1 LVRLWLGL
9 ALALGPAS
17 QALGQL
23 SITAEVN
30 KTQVS
35 LDDQVVLA
43 VTISGG
49 QASLPDPQLPP
60 LPDFSVYSS
69 GSSQNISFINGRV
82 SSSVTHSFVLV
93 PRAVGK
99 GLIPPITVSAQG
111 ATAHTDPVEIQV
123 VPPSTASPAPPAQPG
138 QAQAQAGPAPGR
150 SAGRQR
156 TSGAAAAGGAP
167 DVLVTAELDKSK
179 ASVNEQVTLSVK
191 FHTAIPL
198 MGNPEY
204 VPPKLEGFLSED
216 LPPLRHYNVALK
228 GRTYDVTE
236 IKTALFPLQA
246 GRLKIG
252 NAVVRCQ
259 VQQAFNADPFSP
271 DFFARFFSQGVTA
284 PQARTISSQPLVLEV
299 TPLPA
304 AGRPADFTGAVGR
317 FTLAAKV
324 DKNRSKVG
332 DAVNLTV
339 TVQGTGNLKAIA
351 EPALPSLPSW
361 RVFDPVTS
369 VNQEKKGDLVQGSKV
384 IRTVLVP
391 RVSGDLTIPPIR
403 FSYFDPQ
410 RREYVAVNTPP
421 LTVSVAP
428 GEANAA
434 PAAGYVA
441 PAAAAAPGLTR
452 VNEDIFYL
460 QTRTPSPLATRAL
473 EAIASA
479 GPIHA
484 VPLLFFV
491 WTLGLA
497 VFRQRLASDPQ
508 GARFRGAWKTA
519 LVRLRT
525 AQKAPDSREAAGLL
539 TEALTGFLADKLDE
553 PASGLTM
560 RRVAELLQM
569 RQPQVPAQAIMRIRA
584 LWEDL
589 DSRRFAPP
597 TTDSAGDGAVM
608 RQNLADLLHTLEKE
622 LKR

>member
-1 LVRLWLGL
+1 MKLWLGL
-9 ALALGPAS
+9 ALALCPAS
-17 QALGQL
+17 RALGQL

-30 KTQVS
+30 KTQVA
-35 LDDQVVLA
+35 LDDQLVLA

-60 LPDFSVYSS
+60 LANFSVYSS
-69 GSSQNISFINGRV
+69 GRSQNISFVNGRV
-82 SSSVTHSFVLV
+82 SSSVTHTFVLV

-99 GLIPPITVSAQG
+99 GLILPITVSAQG
-111 ATAHTDPVEIQV
+111 ATAHTDPIEIQV
-123 VPPSTASPAPPAQPG
+123 LPPSNAVPAAPAPAAQPG
-138 QAQAQAGPAPGR
+138 QAQAGPGPGR
-150 SAGRQR
+150 PAARPR
-156 TSGAAAAGGAP
+156 PSGAAAGGAP
-167 DVLVTAELDKSK
+167 DVLVTAELDKAK

-191 FHTAIPL
+191 FHAAVPL

-216 LPPLRHYNVALK
+216 LPPLRHYNVVLK
-228 GRTYDVTE
+228 GRAYDVTE

-259 VQQAFNADPFSP
+259 VQQDFNADPFSP
-271 DFFARFFSQGVTA
+271 DFFERFFSQGVAA
-284 PQARTISSQPLVLEV
+284 PQSRTIASQPLVLEV
-299 TPLPA
+299 APLPA
-304 AGRPADFTGAVGR
+304 AGRPADFAGAVGR
-317 FTLAAKV
+317 FSLAASV
-324 DKNRSKVG
+324 DKRRSKVG
-332 DAVNLTV
+332 DAVNLAV
-339 TVQGTGNLKAIA
+339 TVQGTGNLKAIG
-351 EPALPSLPSW
+351 EPALPSLASW

-391 RVSGDLTIPPIR
+391 RVSGDQTIPPIQ
-403 FSYFDPQ
+403 FSYFDPA
-410 RREYVAVNTPP
+410 RREYITLKSPP

-428 GEANAA
+428 GEPNAT
-434 PAAGYVA
+434 PAVGYVA
-441 PAAAAAPGLTR
+441 PSAAAAPGLTR
-452 VNEDIFYL
+452 VNEDISYL
-460 QTRTPSPLATRAL
+460 QTRTQPPPFTRAL
-473 EAIASA
+473 ESVASA

-484 VPLLFFV
+484 VPLLFFF
-491 WTLGLA
+491 WALGLA
-497 VFRQRLASDPQ
+497 FFRERLASDPK

-519 LVRLRT
+519 MIRSKA
-525 AQKAPDSREAAGLL
+525 AQHALDSREAAGLL
-539 TEALTGFLADKLDE
+539 TEALTGFLADKLSE

-569 RQPQVPAQAIMRIRA
+569 RQPQLPAQEVERIRS

-597 TTDSAGDGAVM
+597 AAGSAGDGAAV
-608 RQNLADLLHTLEKE
+608 RQELTDLLHSLEKE